1 MPISPR
7 APENRRELWPRLP
20 ELGAR
25 VSGPTKEMIQS
36 EKKRNVERVAGVSDR
51 KTAPVFVLGCPRSG
65 TTVLYHMLLSAGNF
79 AVYRTESNVFNLLV
93 PRFRGMRSAADRKE
107 LLDVWLRSR
116 LFRVSGLDAREIS
129 ARIMR
134 DWRSGGD
141 FLRILMQETAR
152 QQAVARWADCTPE
165 HLLYMKQIK
174 REIPDALFIHIIRDG
189 RDVALSYA
197 KQGWSY
203 PLPWDRH
210 DRLGV
215 AGLYWE
221 WLVDKGREQGKR
233 LGAGYQEVRFEELV
247 ARPQETLSRLGSFI
261 DHDLDYERIQRA
273 GIGSVSEPNSSFLGE
288 SEGTFN
294 PVGRWKTKMSAE
306 QTADFEQLVGDF
318 LLKLGYSL
326 LSEVKRETSFRAARM
341 RATYLAMF
349 EVKQWMRTNTPLGRF
364 VDLQRIETDPQTPA

>member
-1 MPISPR
+1 
-7 APENRRELWPRLP
+7 
-20 ELGAR
+20 
-25 VSGPTKEMIQS
+25 MIQS
-36 EKKRNVERVAGVSDR
+36 EKKRDVESAQEASDR

-79 AVYRTESNVFNLLV
+79 AVYRAESNVFNLLV
-93 PRFRGMRSAADRKE
+93 PRFRGMRSSADRKE
-107 LLDVWLRSR
+107 LLEVWLRSK
-116 LFRVSGLDAREIS
+116 LFRVSGLDANEIS
-129 ARIMR
+129 ARIMNNC
-134 DWRSGGD
+134 RSGGD

-165 HLLYMKQIK
+165 HLLYMEQIK

-203 PLPWDRH
+203 PLPWDRR
-210 DRLGV
+210 DRIGV

-221 WLVDKGREQGKR
+221 WLVDRGREQGKR
-233 LGAGYQEVRFEELV
+233 LGADYREVRFEDLV

-294 PVGRWKTKMSAE
+294 PVARWKTRMSAE
-306 QTADFEQLVGDF
+306 QITEFEQLVGDF
-318 LLKLGYSL
+318 LLTLGYSL
-326 LSEVKRETSFRAARM
+326 FSEAKRATSLRAARM
-341 RATYLAMF
+341 RATYLPLF
-349 EVKQWMRTNTPLGRF
+349 EAKHWIKTNTPLGWF
-364 VDLQRIETDPQTPA
+364 VDLERIETAPQTPA

>member
-1 MPISPR
+1 
-7 APENRRELWPRLP
+7 
-20 ELGAR
+20 
-25 VSGPTKEMIQS
+25 MIQS
-36 EKKRNVERVAGVSDR
+36 EKKRDVESASGVSDR

-79 AVYRTESNVFNLLV
+79 AVYRAESNVFNLLV
-93 PRFRGMRSAADRKE
+93 PRFRGMRSSADRKE
-107 LLDVWLRSR
+107 LLDVWLRSK
-116 LFRVSGLDAREIS
+116 LFRVSGLDADEIS

-134 DWRSGGD
+134 DCSSGGD
-141 FLRILMQETAR
+141 FLRILMQEMAR

-233 LGAGYQEVRFEELV
+233 LGADYQEVRFEELV
-247 ARPQETLSRLGSFI
+247 ARPQETLARLGSFI

-288 SEGTFN
+288 SNGTFN
-294 PVGRWKTKMSAE
+294 PVARWKTKMSAE
-306 QTADFEQLVGDF
+306 QIAFFEQLVGDF

-326 LSEVKRETSFRAARM
+326 LSEVKRETSLRAARM

-349 EVKQWMRTNTPLGRF
+349 EAKHWMRSNTPLGRF
-364 VDLQRIETDPQTPA
+364 VDLERIEMDPQTPA

>member
-1 MPISPR
+1 
-7 APENRRELWPRLP
+7 
-20 ELGAR
+20 
-25 VSGPTKEMIQS
+25 MIQS
-36 EKKRNVERVAGVSDR
+36 EKKRDVESAPAVSGR

-79 AVYRTESNVFNLLV
+79 AVYRAESNVFNLLV
-93 PRFRGMRSAADRKE
+93 PRFRGMHSSADRKE
-107 LLDVWLRSR
+107 LLDVWLRSK
-116 LFRVSGLDAREIS
+116 LFQVSGLDAGEIS
-129 ARIMR
+129 ARIMS
-134 DWRSGGD
+134 DCRSGGD
-141 FLRILMQETAR
+141 FLRILMQEIAR

-165 HLLYMKQIK
+165 HLLYMEQIK

-197 KQGWSY
+197 KQGWSF

-261 DHDLDYERIQRA
+261 DHDLDYERIQRV
-273 GIGSVSEPNSSFLGE
+273 GVGSVSEPNSSFLAD
-288 SEGTFN
+288 SNGTFN
-294 PVGRWKTKMSAE
+294 PVARWKTKMSAE
-306 QTADFEQLVGDF
+306 QIGEFEQLVGDF
-318 LLKLGYSL
+318 LLKLGYNL
-326 LSEVKRETSFRAARM
+326 LSEVKRETSLRAARM

>member
-1 MPISPR
+1 MS
-7 APENRRELWPRLP
+7 EF
-20 ELGAR
+20 GAR
-25 VSGPTKEMIQS
+25 GTGVVREMIQS
-36 EKKRNVERVAGVSDR
+36 GNNPDLASVPAVSGR

-79 AVYRTESNVFNLLV
+79 AVYRAESNVFNLLA
-93 PRFRGMRSAADRKE
+93 PRFGGMRSSTDRKE
-107 LLDVWLRSR
+107 LLDVWLRSK
-116 LFRVSGLDAREIS
+116 LYRVSGLDAGEIS
-129 ARIMR
+129 ARIMS
-134 DWRSGGD
+134 DCHSGGD
-141 FLRILMQETAR
+141 FLRILMQEIAR

-165 HLLYMKQIK
+165 HLLYVEQIK

-203 PLPWDRH
+203 PLPWDRQ

-221 WLVDKGREQGKR
+221 WLVNKGREQGKR
-233 LGAGYQEVRFEELV
+233 LGADYQEVRFEDLV

-288 SEGTFN
+288 SNGTFN
-294 PVGRWKTKMSAE
+294 PVARWKTKMSAE
-306 QTADFEQLVGDF
+306 QAVFFEQLVGDF

-326 LSEVKRETSFRAARM
+326 ISDVQQETSLRATRM
-341 RATYLAMF
+341 RATYLPMF
-349 EVKQWMRTNTPLGRF
+349 EAKHWMRSNTPLARF
-364 VDLQRIETDPQTPA
+364 INLERIETDPQPRA